1 MSFQPMKPFGTEVP
15 FCRGFCDLYDDIA
28 DTAPGLPPYF
38 ELSHS
43 AEEHLTG
50 HLWGWWSR

>member
-1 MSFQPMKPFGTEVP
+1 MKPFGTEVP